1 MVKTRVLV
9 AVLLFVP
16 LLARA
21 VCEEGAVV
29 PTAAPPCHGQASDSA
44 PAEPGSPG
52 DADCC
57 PACDAFVAADL
68 SDLVPDCTSLPLHG
82 APDLTAPMGHR
93 GIPVDRPPDA
103 SQRPMSRENPPLLT

>member
-1 MVKTRVLV
+1 MVKARVLV

-21 VCEEGAVV
+21 ICEEGAFV
-29 PTAAPPCHGQASDSA
+29 PAAASPCHGQASDSA
-44 PAEPGSPG
+44 PAEPASSGQT
-52 DADCC
+52 DCC

-68 SDLVPDCTSLPLHG
+68 SDPVADCTSLSFPG
-82 APDLTAPMGHR
+82 ALDLTAPMGHR